1 MNEIIGPRA
10 FGVENQITRW
20 PPGTKKLLSS
30 HKSLCE
36 KLAPPL
42 QVTVAVVIAYGAT
55 MTDNSVN
62 RFFNTGPKIA
72 HADDD
77 NAPDMNVG
85 LSNIQNPIPSFSEL
99 INAIPDPTIIGA
111 FDENPELS
119 EETQEWSLKTTKGVF
134 TRTST
139 GVLRFTENGIPGQ
152 KNVWVVKLGE
162 QNLSEQDHAYS
173 RGENEL
179 FAFEVA
185 NPPQSY
191 YAQSENLEP
200 VIETSHGDSGG
211 TTLEQAIVNGFTGPG
226 FQSIFMAMPLVG
238 KAISPETPLANG
250 DVMQLTENGAMFWRK
265 ADNWTAYTDGSR
277 TWVMGPS
284 GLQERGN
291 DQRFD
296 WEKQITTE
304 AGQAGQIKIIENEG
318 GPAFTKHVQDAL
330 DLLKQKDPE
339 HYQLVANAGIIQFLK
354 GSGSRVGVSLQK
366 EPYSI
371 LLGEEAI
378 NRGLISLA
386 GSLGHEAEHIKQERK
401 YFADHPEATFSAPG
415 TTVGIKAD
423 GEALEVA
430 AEICERLGDSYE
442 ASYHRFSIGIY
453 DGSAASGQKALEAF
467 LALQGGK

>member
-10 FGVENQITRW
+10 FGVENQITEW
-20 PPGTKKLLSS
+20 LSGTEKLLPS

-55 MTDNSVN
+55 MTDNPVN

-200 VIETSHGDSGG
+200 VIEPSSGDNGG
-211 TTLEQAIVNGFTGPG
+211 ATLEQAIVNGFTGPG

-265 ADNWTAYTDGSR
+265 ADNWTAYTNGSR
-277 TWVMGPS
+277 TWVMGPY
-284 GLQERGN
+284 GLYERGN
-291 DQRFD
+291 NERFD
-296 WEKQITTE
+296 WESPEVVIVDKPGDPGFREKVEKPLQYLQKMLPELRKQDQAIYGPICEAIEVMTKYGVTVRYEKELFPSEGTTFNILDGKQPLMAVRNNYTDLNHPTEIRAIVLAHELRHINDTKNNPKIGLDGLELGAHGQNLTLARFFQVGQFYITYFE
-304 AGQAGQIKIIENEG
+304 SELENQREI
-318 GPAFTKHVQDAL
+318 FSSW
-330 DLLKQKDPE
+330 
-339 HYQLVANAGIIQFLK
+339 
-354 GSGSRVGVSLQK
+354 GSGK
-366 EPYSI
+366 
-371 LLGEEAI
+371 
-378 NRGLISLA
+378 
-386 GSLGHEAEHIKQERK
+386 
-401 YFADHPEATFSAPG
+401 
-415 TTVGIKAD
+415 
-423 GEALEVA
+423 
-430 AEICERLGDSYE
+430 
-442 ASYHRFSIGIY
+442 
-453 DGSAASGQKALEAF
+453 
-467 LALQGGK
+467 